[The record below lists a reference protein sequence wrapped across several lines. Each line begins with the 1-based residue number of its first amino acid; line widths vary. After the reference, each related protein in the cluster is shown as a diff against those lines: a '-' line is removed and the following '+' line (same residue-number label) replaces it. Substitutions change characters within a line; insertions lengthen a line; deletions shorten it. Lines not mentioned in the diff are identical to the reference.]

1 MKTENR
7 LSSTRSTSMQRSY
20 EAIGG
25 ILLWLALGLQLYLSI
40 KLSLDRGLT
49 LWVGIARY
57 FGYFTI
63 LTNFLVALAF
73 TVPLVQPRSRW
84 GRFFSHPTVRS
95 AIALYIIVVGIAYS
109 LLLRHIWNPQGWQ
122 LVADRMLH
130 DVSPILYVVFW
141 FLFVPKG
148 TLQWRNLPSWLI
160 YPLGYLIV
168 ALIRGAIFRWYPYP
182 FLEADKL
189 GYPQVLLN
197 VVMLFVGF
205 CVVGAVLI
213 GIDRLFRHNRSTFS

>member
-1 MKTENR
+1 MSTEHR
-7 LSSTRSTSMQRSY
+7 LSSTRSTSRERIY
-20 EAIGG
+20 ATIGAV
-25 ILLWLALGLQLYLSI
+25 LMWLSLGLQFYLSI
-40 KLSLDRGLT
+40 ALSLDRGLS

-84 GRFFSHPTVRS
+84 GRFFSHPSVRS

-141 FLFVPKG
+141 FLFVPKAA
-148 TLQWRNLPSWLI
+148 LQWRDLPKWLI
-160 YPLGYLIV
+160 YPLVYLVV
-168 ALIRGAIFRWYPYP
+168 ALIRGAIFNWYPYP
-182 FLEADKL
+182 FLEANKL
-189 GYPQVLLN
+189 GYPQVFLN

-213 GIDRLFRHNRSTFS
+213 GIARSFRSEKTLT